1 MIFKESD
8 YMKKIEKYEITV
20 EEFNEIKN
28 IIESMRCSLD
38 KERLRL
44 YEIPD
49 NQKSQSE
56 ILESNM
62 IEYLHK
68 LSYDLLIKF

>member
-1 MIFKESD
+1 
-8 YMKKIEKYEITV
+8 MKKIEKYEITV

-28 IIESMRCSLD
+28 IIELMRYSLD

-44 YEIPD
+44 CDIPKV
-49 NQKSQSE
+49 QKSESE
-56 ILESNM
+56 VLECNM
-62 IEYLHK
+62 IDYLYK

>member
-20 EEFNEIKN
+20 EEFDEIKN
-28 IIESMRCSLD
+28 TIESMRCSLD
-38 KERLRL
+38 KERVRL
-44 YEIPD
+44 SEIPD

-62 IEYLHK
+62 VEYLHK

>member
-1 MIFKESD
+1 
-8 YMKKIEKYEITV
+8 MKKIEKYEITV

-28 IIESMRCSLD
+28 AIELMRCSLN

-44 YEIPD
+44 HEIQD

>member
-1 MIFKESD
+1 
-8 YMKKIEKYEITV
+8 MKKIEKYEITV

-28 IIESMRCSLD
+28 IIELMRCSLD

-44 YEIPD
+44 YEISD

>member
-1 MIFKESD
+1 
-8 YMKKIEKYEITV
+8 MKKIEKYEITV
-20 EEFNEIKN
+20 EEFNEIRN
-28 IIESMRCSLD
+28 IIELMRCSLD

-44 YEIPD
+44 HEIPD